1 MGSSEVIA
9 QAGAIPYR
17 RLAGGGLEVCLV
29 TASSGGWTIPKGLID
44 PGQTARQMAEIEA
57 LEEAGV
63 IGRAEDESIG
73 FFNYE
78 KWDKVC
84 RVEVF
89 PMPVD
94 RVLDTWAEEEERERD
109 WFSATEAANSV
120 RLPQM
125 GDVIRL
131 FIEREDTR
139 PD

>member
-1 MGSSEVIA
+1 MGSSEVIP

-17 RLAGGGLEVCLV
+17 RLDGGGLEVCLV
-29 TASSGGWTIPKGLID
+29 TASNGGWTIPKGMID
-44 PGQTARQMAEIEA
+44 PGHTARQMAEIEA

-63 IGRAEDESIG
+63 IGSAEEESVG

-78 KWDKVC
+78 KFDRVY

-89 PMPVD
+89 AMPVD
-94 RVLDTWAEEEERERD
+94 RVLDTWAEDDERERA
-109 WFSATEAANSV
+109 WFPASDAANSA

-131 FIEREDTR
+131 FIERESER
-139 PD
+139 PA

>member
-1 MGSSEVIA
+1 MGSSEVIP
-9 QAGAIPYR
+9 QAGAIPFR
-17 RLAGGGLEVCLV
+17 RLKGGGLEVCLV
-29 TASSGGWTIPKGLID
+29 TASGGGWTIPKGLID

-63 IGRAEDESIG
+63 IGRAEDAPIG
-73 FFNYE
+73 AFNYE

-94 RVLDTWAEEEERERD
+94 RVLDAWAEADERERQ
-109 WFSATEAANSV
+109 WLPAAGAADAV

-131 FIEREDTR
+131 FIERESER
-139 PD
+139 AK